1 VPSKVGNISDSTVYA
16 SRFTQYRGSLM
27 ISICDSDLV
36 GRKLDSDGIGIV
48 ITKSYWQKELVSSAE
63 AERLLQKCNIANL
76 AGKRIVEMAL
86 RKKLANPASVK
97 FISGVPFL
105 MIFKMEG
112 SSYFANRSGSEM

>member
-1 VPSKVGNISDSTVYA
+1 
-16 SRFTQYRGSLM
+16 M